1 MEQVYVNMEQTVK
14 RKGTGSENPSS
25 ENSAGHRAVL
35 ILSDDD
41 IQDFVRKEKENMQK
55 IGMLL
60 DNMMDQINNVP
71 EYVPVLSDVSFD
83 IGKYV

>member
-1 MEQVYVNMEQTVK
+1 M
-14 RKGTGSENPSS
+14 
-25 ENSAGHRAVL
+25 

-55 IGMLL
+55 IGVSL
-60 DNMMDQINNVP
+60 DNMMDQINKVP
-71 EYVPVLSDVSFD
+71 EYVTDNSDESFD

>member
-1 MEQVYVNMEQTVK
+1 M
-14 RKGTGSENPSS
+14 
-25 ENSAGHRAVL
+25 

-71 EYVPVLSDVSFD
+71 EYVPDNSDESFD

>member
-1 MEQVYVNMEQTVK
+1 MEQTVK
-14 RKGTGSENPSS
+14 RKGMGSENPSS
-25 ENSAGHRAVL
+25 ENLAGHRVVL

-41 IQDFVRKEKENMQK
+41 IQGFVRKEKENMQK

-71 EYVPVLSDVSFD
+71 EYVPDNSDESFD

>member
-1 MEQVYVNMEQTVK
+1 MEQTVK
-14 RKGTGSENPSS
+14 RKGTGFEKPSS
-25 ENSAGHRAVL
+25 ENSARHRVVL

-41 IQDFVRKEKENMQK
+41 IQDFARKEKENMQK

-71 EYVPVLSDVSFD
+71 EYVPDNSDESFD
-83 IGKYV
+83 IEKYV

>member
-1 MEQVYVNMEQTVK
+1 MEQTVK

-25 ENSAGHRAVL
+25 ENSAGHRVVL

-71 EYVPVLSDVSFD
+71 EYVPDNSDESFD

>member
-25 ENSAGHRAVL
+25 ENSAGHRTVL

-71 EYVPVLSDVSFD
+71 EYVPDNSDESFD

>member
-1 MEQVYVNMEQTVK
+1 MEQTVK
-14 RKGTGSENPSS
+14 RKGTGSEKPSS
-25 ENSAGHRAVL
+25 ENSVGHRAVL

-41 IQDFVRKEKENMQK
+41 IHDFVRKEKENMQK

-71 EYVPVLSDVSFD
+71 EYVSDNSDESFN

>member
-1 MEQVYVNMEQTVK
+1 MILPLAEQDMSYRTKSQE
-14 RKGTGSENPSS
+14 RGTLTLHNYM
-25 ENSAGHRAVL
+25 
-35 ILSDDD
+35 DFDD

-71 EYVPVLSDVSFD
+71 EYVPDNSDESFD

>member
-41 IQDFVRKEKENMQK
+41 I
-55 IGMLL
+55 
-60 DNMMDQINNVP
+60 
-71 EYVPVLSDVSFD
+71 
-83 IGKYV
+83 